1 MIWDVLVWLLVFAG
15 NMVVGALFWVLVDD
29 EQQSFFRWYASAPLP
44 FLIQQLMLT
53 LWPVAFVSWLIAK
66 YFLTVERK

>member
-29 EQQSFFRWYASAPLP
+29 EQQSFFRWYAVGPA
-44 FLIQQLMLT
+44 
-53 LWPVAFVSWLIAK
+53 AVSDRLSSPAA
-66 YFLTVERK
+66 

>member
-44 FLIQQLMLT
+44 FLID
-53 LWPVAFVSWLIAK
+53 
-66 YFLTVERK
+66 

>member
-29 EQQSFFRWYASAPLP
+29 EQQSFFRWYAPAPLP
-44 FLIQQLMLT
+44 FLI
-53 LWPVAFVSWLIAK
+53 AK
-66 YFLTVERK
+66 LSGGESGNAA